1 MMTELFSANLS
12 DAHRL
17 IQQQAEL
24 VREQKT
30 IIARQAA
37 TIRGLEER
45 VVELEQQLDE
55 AKRAGKRQATPF
67 SKGRPKGKPKKPGQ
81 KKGHPAVHRPPPERI
96 DREEE
101 APLPSSCPKCGGAVS
116 EEEVQVQYQV
126 DIPRPIPT
134 VVTQFNVHIGY
145 CEDCGCRLQGRHPQ
159 QSSDALGAAAVQVGP
174 NAIGLASEM
183 KHELGVSYDKAARL
197 LSSAFGLTV
206 NRSTLTRAD
215 GRLARKLKPTYQ
227 CLILR
232 LRQSEVAHADET
244 GWKIGGQNA
253 WLWVFTNDS
262 LSVYVI
268 DPHRGHEVAERIL
281 GKEFEG
287 VLGCDCFLAYDPLR
301 YRQSKCVGHLLRRCH
316 TLSESK
322 SGRAIRFSQ
331 QVARLLRG
339 AIALKARR
347 TTMSQHGYAVAC
359 GRLEAAMDRLLAG
372 NYTDPDNARLAK
384 LLRKQRDRLFTFL
397 YVEAV
402 APTNNIAEREIRP
415 SVIIRKTNGCN
426 RSETGA
432 QTHSIITSVIRTCRK
447 HGHDFVNTVKT
458 VLLRR
463 DPIVLEV
470 ASDNLT
476 PPTPLHTRAL
486 ARASP

>member
-1 MMTELFSANLS
+1 MMTELFSADLS
-12 DAHRL
+12 DAHRI

-24 VREQKT
+24 VVEQKAT
-30 IIARQAA
+30 IARQEA
-37 TIRGLEER
+37 TIRRLEER

-67 SKGRPKGKPKKPGQ
+67 SKGQPKSKPKKPGQ
-81 KKGHPAVHRPPPERI
+81 KKGHRPAHRPAPERV

-101 APLPSSCPKCGGAVS
+101 APLPAKCPDCGGAVI

-134 VVTQFNVHIGY
+134 VVTQFNVHIGH
-145 CEDCGCRLQGRHPQ
+145 CEQCHRRLQGRHPQ
-159 QSSDALGAAAVQVGP
+159 QTSDALGAAAVQVGP
-174 NAIGLASEM
+174 HTVGLVAEM
-183 KHELGVSYDKAARL
+183 KHELGVSYGKAACL
-197 LSSAFGLTV
+197 LGSAFGLTV
-206 NRSTLTRAD
+206 NRSTLVRAD
-215 GRLARKLKPTYQ
+215 GRLATKLKPTYQ
-227 CLILR
+227 RLIVR

-244 GWKIGGQNA
+244 GWKIGGRNA
-253 WLWVFTNDS
+253 WLWVFTNES
-262 LSVYVI
+262 VSVYVI
-268 DPHRGHEVAERIL
+268 DPHRGHEVVEQIL
-281 GKEFEG
+281 GDEFAG
-287 VLGCDCFLAYDPLR
+287 VLGCDCFLAYDPLD
-301 YRQSKCVGHLLRRCH
+301 YRQSKCAGHLLRRCH

-322 SGRAIRFSQ
+322 SGRAVRFSQ

-347 TTMSQHGYAVAC
+347 ATMSEHGYAVAC

-372 NYTDPDNARLAK
+372 NYTDSDNARLAK
-384 LLRKQRDRLFTFL
+384 LLRKQRQRLFTFL

-402 APTNNIAEREIRP
+402 APTNNIAERDLRP

-432 QTHSIITSVIRTCRK
+432 QTHSVITSVLRTCRK
-447 HGHDFVNTVKT
+447 HGHDFITTIKT

-470 ASDNLT
+470 SSDNLV
-476 PPTPLHTRAL
+476 PPPQPHARAL